1 MVDAPAAPAAD
12 APAPTP
18 VVDAPAPGSDAAT
31 DPNRNNVIAPPT
43 PVVPAPVDP
52 VADAPAPVVDAP
64 AAPAPVVDA
73 PAPVVDVPA
82 PAPVVDAPAAPVADA
97 PAPTPVVDA
106 PAAPVVDA
114 PVQTPVIDVPAPV
127 NPGQGDDTPVVVDD
141 GLPAD
146 LALEPTPSP
155 FGDVNMRGSRLAD
168 VLIGDDDSNDLF
180 GYGGSDVLHGMNGD
194 DIMNGGRGAD
204 MLYGGEGDDR
214 LFGSRGVDYL
224 DGGEGADTLTGGR
237 GSDTF
242 AFGDQ
247 DVITDFKSGED
258 MIDLN
263 GMGITEANFEDM
275 VSITRDGSDLKVSIG
290 GQTMTLNDERDLD
303 IDDFMLAWE
312 DSDSGMIADAIAAV
326 EEAAPAVVEMVAV
339 DDDTFGPVSHENLF
353 NLPADLLVPVQPDM
367 FGPMM

>member
-1 MVDAPAAPAAD
+1 VVDAPAA
-12 APAPTP
+12 
-18 VVDAPAPGSDAAT
+18 GSDAAT

-141 GLPAD
+141 GIPTD
-146 LALEPTPSP
+146 LALEPAPSVL
-155 FGDVNMRGSRLAD
+155 GDVNMRGTRREDL
-168 VLIGDDDSNDLF
+168 LIGDDLGNELF
-180 GYGGSDVLHGMNGD
+180 GLGGRDTLHGMDGD
-194 DIMNGGRGAD
+194 DLINGGRGSD
-204 MLYGGEGDDR
+204 MLFGGIGDDR
-214 LFGSRGVDYL
+214 LFGSRGFDYL
-224 DGGEGADTLTGGR
+224 DGGEGADILSGGR
-237 GSDTF
+237 GSDIF
-242 AFGDQ
+242 AFGNGDT
-247 DVITDFKSGED
+247 VTDFKSGED
-258 MIDLN
+258 MIDL
-263 GMGITEANFEDM
+263 GSLGVTEAEFETL
-275 VSITRDGSDLKVSIG
+275 VSVTREGSDLKLTVA
-290 GQTMTLNDERDLD
+290 GQTMTLEDESDID
-303 IDDFMLAWE
+303 IDDFMFA
-312 DSDSGMIADAIAAV
+312 SDDEVGAMITEAIAVIENESGAMV
-326 EEAAPAVVEMVAV
+326 SDLPLAEAATLVDTGANFDPA
-339 DDDTFGPVSHENLF
+339 TLGNLMDV
-353 NLPADLLVPVQPDM
+353 PADLLITVQPDM

>member
-1 MVDAPAAPAAD
+1 
-12 APAPTP
+12 
-18 VVDAPAPGSDAAT
+18 
-31 DPNRNNVIAPPT
+31 
-43 PVVPAPVDP
+43 
-52 VADAPAPVVDAP
+52 
-64 AAPAPVVDA
+64 
-73 PAPVVDVPA
+73 VVDVPA
-82 PAPVVDAPAAPVADA
+82 TAPVVDAPAAPVADA

-180 GYGGSDVLHGMNGD
+180 GFGGNDVLHGMYGD

-312 DSDSGMIADAIAAV
+312 DSDSDSGMIADAIAAV
-326 EEAAPAVVEMVAV
+326 EEAAPAVVEMVAD
-339 DDDTFGPVSHENLF
+339 DDDTFGPVSHESLF